1 MTRDEKR
8 QLVEQLSAE
17 FKDAPYAILVDYR
30 GLTVGQVTDLRN
42 KVRETNSNYR
52 VVKNTLAKIAV
63 PGTHLEGL
71 KDYFAG
77 PLAITT
83 NCEEPVA
90 LCKVLTDFAKTN
102 PKLEIMVGVVDGHV
116 VNPEQVKELSQMPSR
131 EELLGKL
138 LYVMK
143 YPIQGFATAL
153 NGVIRNLAVVLNQ
166 VAESK

>member
-8 QLVEQLSAE
+8 QLVEQWSAE

-30 GLTVGQVTDLRN
+30 GLTVSEVTDLRT
-42 KVRETNSNYR
+42 KVRETKSNYR

-71 KDYFAG
+71 KDYFVG
-77 PLAITT
+77 PIAVTT
-83 NCEEPVA
+83 NSEDPVA
-90 LCKVLTDFAKTN
+90 LAKVLIDYAKNN
-102 PKLEIMVGVVDGHV
+102 PKLEIRAGVVDGHFMD
-116 VNPEQVKELSQMPSR
+116 PEQVKELSKMPSR

-143 YPIQGFATAL
+143 YPIQGVATAL